1 MIKEHALN
9 QYRWVEIVNPQEAEL
24 TQVISKY
31 QFPEKFKDYMMD
43 RHEQPRATFDAL
55 SNAGVL
61 VVRALATDLDTA
73 ATTVPVFLGFNDD
86 VLITACHGQTLSK
99 LINQQAS
106 VTYSTLSDHIFAIL
120 RAILRP
126 YFDTLNVISQQA
138 EQFAGHSRMNHISNR
153 RLAVITVLKT
163 KLVYLRSAAAGNL
176 VALQEL
182 QDVLK
187 QKLTMTADLSRQ
199 VSQQIADLV
208 IEYRQCQ
215 SMFDVQAG
223 VVSETEAAY
232 GNILNNRL
240 NQTMKF
246 LTVWSLVLAVPP
258 IVSGFYGMNV
268 KLPLA
273 DHSEAWLDTL
283 VITLGLVLGMV
294 ILYLWQ
300 NKKQ

>member
-86 VLITACHGQTLSK
+86 VLITAYHGQTLSK
-99 LINQQAS
+99 LINQQAN

-126 YFDTLNVISQQA
+126 YFDTLDVISQQA
-138 EQFAGHSRMNHISNR
+138 EQFAGHSRMNRISNR

-187 QKLTMTADLSRQ
+187 QKLTMIADLSRQ
-199 VSQQIADLV
+199 VSQQVADLV